1 MATICW
7 YCRYA
12 NPARN
17 NPTTIATTF
26 TTFFKAYPISIPT
39 KNPPPIVAPIEVRF
53 SFMFLNIETMHIK
66 TLLEIATLASIDFR
80 IWKSICIVKFKREDV
95 LSRAE
100 LKFLDDLKKGNIRNY
115 DDSYVRT
122 LKHRILKKHRRLTY
136 EALLINEVLDELH
149 AI

>member
-1 MATICW
+1 
-7 YCRYA
+7 
-12 NPARN
+12 
-17 NPTTIATTF
+17 
-26 TTFFKAYPISIPT
+26 
-39 KNPPPIVAPIEVRF
+39 
-53 SFMFLNIETMHIK
+53 
-66 TLLEIATLASIDFR
+66 
-80 IWKSICIVKFKREDV
+80 V

-100 LKFLDDLKKGNIRNY
+100 VKFLDDLKKGNIRNY

>member
-1 MATICW
+1 M
-7 YCRYA
+7 
-12 NPARN
+12 
-17 NPTTIATTF
+17 
-26 TTFFKAYPISIPT
+26 
-39 KNPPPIVAPIEVRF
+39 
-53 SFMFLNIETMHIK
+53 
-66 TLLEIATLASIDFR
+66 
-80 IWKSICIVKFKREDV
+80 

-136 EALLINEVLDELH
+136 EALLINEVLDDLY

>member
-1 MATICW
+1 M
-7 YCRYA
+7 
-12 NPARN
+12 
-17 NPTTIATTF
+17 
-26 TTFFKAYPISIPT
+26 
-39 KNPPPIVAPIEVRF
+39 
-53 SFMFLNIETMHIK
+53 
-66 TLLEIATLASIDFR
+66 
-80 IWKSICIVKFKREDV
+80 

-100 LKFLDDLKKGNIRNY
+100 VKFLDDLKKGNIRNY

>member
-7 YCRYA
+7 YWRYA
-12 NPARN
+12 NPAKS
-17 NPTTIATTF
+17 NPTAIANTF
-26 TTFFKAYPISIPT
+26 TTFFKAYPISIPA
-39 KNPPPIVAPIEVRF
+39 KKPPPIVTPIEVRF
-53 SFMFLNIETMHIK
+53 SFMFLNIETIHIK

-80 IWKSICIVKFKREDV
+80 IQKSICIVKFKREDV